1 MKAVVTGGAGFI
13 GSHMA
18 ELLLKEGYKVIVIDD
33 MSNGQ
38 RDNINLFKENNNY
51 EFCEIDLSKE
61 FDNSF
66 FSGVDYVFHM
76 AAFADIVPSIERPID
91 YHEANVTGTV
101 RVLEACRK
109 YNV

>member
-66 FSGVDYVFHM
+66 FSGVDYPNNCYCKDDSCNKILPKM
-76 AAFADIVPSIERPID
+76 
-91 YHEANVTGTV
+91 
-101 RVLEACRK
+101 
-109 YNV
+109 